1 MVCLARIKQKRRIEM
16 PKMKTHKSA
25 AKRYKITATGKI
37 TRRHAGIGHLLQHKS
52 ESRKRK
58 LFGNIE
64 IAAGNVDLVS
74 KELPYKKYSR

>member
-1 MVCLARIKQKRRIEM
+1 MPYSGKEKEKEM

-58 LFGNIE
+58 IFSDIE
-64 IAAGNVDLVS
+64 IAKGNVDLVS